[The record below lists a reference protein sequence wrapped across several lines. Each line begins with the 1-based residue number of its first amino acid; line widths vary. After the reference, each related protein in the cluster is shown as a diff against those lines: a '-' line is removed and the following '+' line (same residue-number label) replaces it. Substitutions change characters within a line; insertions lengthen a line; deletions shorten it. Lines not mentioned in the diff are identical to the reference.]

1 MMKRALLIAGT
12 GDSEASPEALR
23 AVEAVRRRTDY
34 DVVREIRL
42 EEGALVEGIASAVA
56 GGATRV
62 VVVPY
67 VLALDTGGREG
78 LRRGVEE
85 ARRRHPGV
93 EVALTEPLG
102 ADERVADLVCDRA
115 RVAEMKMASAGAVL
129 TVDGLVRNP
138 LSLTYA
144 DLRAAP
150 EQIEDVGAR
159 APGRKGAGLRVE
171 AVLVK
176 ADPEPSAGQVTF
188 HSADGGFEAS
198 VSIREARER
207 GILIYRLGEDP
218 LPEGLGGPVR
228 LVIPGTEDACNNV
241 KRVVRVEVR
250 A

>member
-1 MMKRALLIAGT
+1 MKRALLIAGA
-12 GDSEASPEALR
+12 GPSEASPEALR

-34 DVVREIRL
+34 DIVRGVRL
-42 EEGALVEGIASAVA
+42 EEGALREGVASAVA

-67 VLALDTGGREG
+67 VLDLEAGVREG
-78 LRRGVEE
+78 LRRGAEE

-93 EVALTEPLG
+93 EVALADPLG

-115 RVAEMKMASAGAVL
+115 RAAEMKMGSGGAVL
-129 TVDGLVRNP
+129 TVDGLVRTP
-138 LSLTYA
+138 LRLTYA

-150 EQIEDVGAR
+150 DQIEDVGAR
-159 APGRKGAGLRVE
+159 APGRKGGGLRVE
-171 AVLVK
+171 AVLRR
-176 ADPEPSAGQVTF
+176 ADPDPSAGQVTF
-188 HSADGGFEAS
+188 HSAEGGFEAS
-198 VSIREARER
+198 VSIQEARER

-228 LVIPGTEDACNNV
+228 LVIPGTENACNNV

>member
-1 MMKRALLIAGT
+1 MKRALLIAGT
-12 GDSEASPEALR
+12 GSEASPEVLR
-23 AVEAVRRRTDY
+23 VVEAVRRRTDY
-34 DVVREIRL
+34 DVVKAIRL
-42 EEGALVEGIASAVA
+42 EEGALAEGIASAAA
-56 GGATRV
+56 GGATQV

-67 VLALDTGGREG
+67 VLALDTGGRDG

-93 EVALTEPLG
+93 EVAPAEPLG

-129 TVDGLVRNP
+129 TVDGMVRNP
-138 LSLTYA
+138 LGLTYA

-150 EQIEDVGAR
+150 EQIEDVSAR

-171 AVLVK
+171 TVLRK
-176 ADPEPSAGQVTF
+176 ADPEPSAGQITF

-198 VSIREARER
+198 VSIQEARER

-228 LVIPGTEDACNNV
+228 LVIPGTEDVCNNV
-241 KRVVRVEVR
+241 KQVVRVEVK

>member
-1 MMKRALLIAGT
+1 MIKRAMLIAGV
-12 GDSEASPEALR
+12 GSSEASPEALR
-23 AVEAVRRRTDY
+23 AVEAVRRRSDY
-34 DVVREIRL
+34 EVVRAVRL
-42 EEGALVEGIASAVA
+42 EEGALTEGVASAVA

-62 VVVPY
+62 VVAY
-67 VLALDTGGREG
+67 VLSLDTGVREG
-78 LRRGVEE
+78 LLRGAEE

-93 EVALTEPLG
+93 EVALADPLG

-115 RVAEMKMASAGAVL
+115 RVAEMKMGSAEVLL

-138 LSLTYA
+138 LGLTYA
-144 DLRAAP
+144 DLRAVP

-159 APGRKGAGLRVE
+159 APGRKGAGLPVG
-171 AVLVK
+171 AVLRK
-176 ADPEPSAGQVTF
+176 ADPNPSAGQVTF

-198 VSIREARER
+198 VSIQEARER

>member
-1 MMKRALLIAGT
+1 MKRALLIAGA
-12 GDSEASPEALR
+12 GPSEASPEAP
-23 AVEAVRRRTDY
+23 VEAVRGRADY
-34 DVVREIRL
+34 DIVRGVRL
-42 EEGALVEGIASAVA
+42 EEGALREGVASAVA

-67 VLALDTGGREG
+67 VLALDAGVREA
-78 LRRGVEE
+78 LRRGAEE

-93 EVALTEPLG
+93 EVALADPLG

-115 RVAEMKMASAGAVL
+115 RVAEMKMGSAGAVL

-138 LSLTYA
+138 LRLTYA

-159 APGRKGAGLRVE
+159 APGRKGAGLPVE
-171 AVLVK
+171 AVLRR
-176 ADPEPSAGQVTF
+176 ADPDPSAGQVTF

-198 VSIREARER
+198 VPVREARER